1 MFSNIGTSEL
11 IVILIILVVLFGGN
25 KLTEL
30 ARGSGEALR
39 EFKKAQKDLEET
51 SNMVKGPPSEES
63 ADVNDHSTVKKIKS
77 KKHSKGGAKK

>member
-1 MFSNIGTSEL
+1 MLNNIGASEL
-11 IVILIILVVLFGGN
+11 VVILIVLVVLFGGN

-51 SNMVKGPPSEES
+51 TDMVKNPPSEES
-63 ADVNDHSTVKKIKS
+63 ADINDRSTVKKIKS
-77 KKHSKGGAKK
+77 KKRSKGGAKK